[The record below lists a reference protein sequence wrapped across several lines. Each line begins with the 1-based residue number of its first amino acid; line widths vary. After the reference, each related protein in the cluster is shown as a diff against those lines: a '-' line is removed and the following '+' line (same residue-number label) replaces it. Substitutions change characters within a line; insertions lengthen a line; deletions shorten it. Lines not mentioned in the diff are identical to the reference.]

1 MACKL
6 TYKGVQYDSD
16 DAVIQQV
23 IKDNNLIAEYNTL
36 VESDTS
42 SSIEELQSFAAE
54 KKRLLEVLPDNIF
67 TITDKNRLLDRVINN
82 GVTFGYV
89 YNRLIYLAKNSPIGT
104 GYHEAFHAVFRTFLS
119 DDQITNYLQ
128 KAKEEFGVPT
138 QAQLTKLKNS
148 SSSYANLSKEKIVN
162 LYYEEKMAEKF
173 RDYMLNKK
181 PKTFFTRLFNYLK
194 KIINYFTNTPTTLDM
209 LFEDIAVGKFKK
221 AKPVHNIYRK
231 SKPAFSVTTFTNSS
245 NPTILNTVDYEQ
257 VISSIASYAIKSG
270 NEKLTNANLVQYMD
284 MASMQF
290 DPERWMPY
298 LEGVEEGKKQQ
309 TINRLAE
316 IYNVLVDGELFV
328 NNAKVPYQKTK
339 LNNKNLN
346 NIRKSVKVYLDL
358 FHIDKEQEIEEEYDA
373 DDNVRPGL
381 GIEDSA
387 TKGSI
392 YKMNKFIRT
401 YVGTVKM
408 YKDHFDLGL
417 DFTDE
422 FINTL
427 TPSEQELHKFYASPS
442 LVFNTFR
449 NNLSDTPKNKVFD
462 KFINLN
468 KDNKDLKAFQK
479 NVLTTIKRELREQ
492 YIPEKFLTDRYIKD
506 HAGNPQF
513 IQILNKSNLFNAIT
527 NAFNLTRVNLQTIVT
542 DSEYAETN
550 IYDASAIKE
559 LDQVLYKWRTN
570 AVNKNNNLDETKTI
584 LADLDSA
591 LTINFNTFKKLSTKE
606 RADLIY
612 SKATDVVELFETL
625 GITVSKDLILFE
637 LVSSYVDRF
646 VDMNKDNID
655 AVSIIQADK
664 LLPQSLI
671 NLYDNNYNSN
681 TLVGVDNVR
690 LVIRPAT
697 NYTPKEE
704 VVNVI
709 VDLLNSI
716 DNLKVSEDENAIV
729 KLLEKEFNNQ
739 FSSLKRLAALNTTFD
754 DSFKSSVARTAEGKT
769 VNSLGLPSFYSD
781 LILTLK
787 SVRMKQ
793 FINLVGQGKIL
804 EAKNMFYQM
813 FGEDSVFQYD
823 DYTINKLF
831 LSYVNNPFI
840 VGTGKSRI
848 DVNYEL
854 KNLVFSKLTNAVSLD
869 FKVGNKSIEYSDL
882 DIVGKLVAKMS
893 LYNKPPDDSNTSFS
907 FFLPQIHEGKKYN
920 RAVQL
925 PTFKL
930 AIKDTVLAKE
940 FGVNLLSSNFK
951 AEYDS
956 LVDNIKYLS
965 DAVYVDDQVTKLKE
979 GTKLIENYNVVYKS
993 NNIYVPIFTKNKTGY
1008 VFKQFALLNR
1018 VYNDYG
1024 VIDWQ
1029 KSNLVLEETGE
1040 LDIRS
1045 LPSGYS
1051 FNRFEDFNDT
1061 DIHNQA
1067 MRGIDYGNMSSISV
1081 RSLFTSLNEMLDTEF
1096 DRFLQMLLET
1106 NLLKQSENIYEIKEV
1121 KC

>member
-6 TYKGVQYDSD
+6 TYKGVRYDSD

-23 IKDNNLIAEYNTL
+23 IKDKNLVAEYNAL
-36 VESDTS
+36 MESDAS

-54 KKRLLEVLPDNIF
+54 KKRLLEVLPDDIF
-67 TITDKNRLLDRVINN
+67 TITDKNNLLDKVINN
-82 GVTFGYV
+82 GITFGYV
-89 YNRLIYLAKNSPIGT
+89 QDLTIYLAKNSPLGT
-104 GYHEAFHAVFRTFLS
+104 GYHEAFHGVFRTFLS
-119 DDQITNYLQ
+119 DDQIAKYLE
-128 KAKEEFGVPT
+128 KAKEEFGKPT
-138 QAQLTKLKNS
+138 QAQLNKLKSTS
-148 SSSYANLSKEKIVN
+148 SSFANLSKEKLEN
-162 LYYEEKMAEKF
+162 LYYEEKMADKF

-231 SKPAFSVTTFTNSS
+231 SKAAFSIRTFANNQTV
-245 NPTILNTVDYEQ
+245 TILSTTDYEQ
-257 VISSIASYAIKSG
+257 VISSIASFAISSG

-284 MASMQF
+284 NAAEQF

-298 LEGVEEGKKQQ
+298 LEGLEEGKKQQ

-316 IYNVLVDGELFV
+316 IYNVLKDGELYV
-328 NNAKVPYQKTK
+328 DNNKVPYQKTK
-339 LNNKNLN
+339 LNSKNLES
-346 NIRKSVKVYLDL
+346 IRKSVRVYLDL
-358 FHIDKEQEIEEEYDA
+358 FQIDKEQEVEEEYDA

-408 YKDHFDLGL
+408 YKDHFDIGL
-417 DFTDE
+417 EFTDE
-422 FINTL
+422 FVNSL
-427 TPSEQELHKFYASPS
+427 PLGEQELHKFYASPS

-479 NVLTTIKRELREQ
+479 NVLTTIKKELREQ
-492 YIPEKFLTDRYIKD
+492 NIPEKFLTDKYIKD

-513 IQILNKSNLFNAIT
+513 IQVLNKSNLFNAIT

-542 DSEYAETN
+542 DSSYAETK

-570 AVNKNNNLDETKTI
+570 AVGKNNNLDEVKTI
-584 LADLDSA
+584 LADIDSA
-591 LTINFNTFKKLSTKE
+591 MTINFERFREYSTKE
-606 RADLIY
+606 RTNSIY
-612 SKATDVVELFETL
+612 SKATDVVDLFESL

-637 LVSSYVDRF
+637 LVSMYVDSYVDT
-646 VDMNKDNID
+646 NKDNID
-655 AVSIIQADK
+655 AIGIIQADR

-681 TLVGVDNVR
+681 TLLGVNNVK
-690 LVIRPAT
+690 LIIRPYT

-704 VVNVI
+704 VVNVLKSI
-709 VDLLNSI
+709 KGGIDDLKI
-716 DNLKVSEDENAIV
+716 TADTNAIV
-729 KLLEKEFNNQ
+729 QIIEKQ
-739 FSSLKRLAALNTTFD
+739 FRNPNAALRQLAALNTTFD

-781 LILTLK
+781 LILVLK
-787 SVRMKQ
+787 SVKMKQ
-793 FINLVGQGKIL
+793 FINLIGQGKML
-804 EAKNMFYQM
+804 EAKNKFYEM

-831 LSYVNNPFI
+831 LSFANNPFI
-840 VGTGKSRI
+840 KGSGKARI

-869 FKVGNKSIEYSDL
+869 FKVGNRSVEYSDL
-882 DIVGKLVAKMS
+882 DIVGKIVAKMS
-893 LYNKPPDDSNTSFS
+893 LYNKPVDSFTTFS

-920 RAVQL
+920 RAIEL
-925 PTFKL
+925 PTFRL
-930 AIKDTVLAKE
+930 ASQNNELARE
-940 FGVNLLSSNFK
+940 FGVNLLGDNFK

-956 LVDNIKYLS
+956 LVDNVKYLG
-965 DAVYVDDQVTKLKE
+965 DAVYLDEQVSKLKE
-979 GTKLIENYNVVYKS
+979 GTKLVEDYNVVYKN
-993 NNIYVPIFTKNKTGY
+993 NNIYVPIFTKNRTGY
-1008 VFKQFALLNR
+1008 VFKQFALFNR

-1040 LDIRS
+1040 LSIRD

-1051 FNRFEDFNDT
+1051 FNRFNDLNNT

-1067 MRGIDYGNMSSISV
+1067 MRGVDFGNVPITSI
-1081 RSLFTSLNEMLDTEF
+1081 RALNTSLNDMLNYEF
-1096 DRFLQMLLET
+1096 DRFIQLLAE
-1106 NLLKQSENIYEIKEV
+1106 NDLIKQSENNFEIQEV
-1121 KC
+1121 NC

>member
-6 TYKGVQYDSD
+6 TYKGVRYDSN

-23 IKDNNLIAEYNTL
+23 IKDKNLVAEYNAL
-36 VESDTS
+36 MESDAS

-54 KKRLLEVLPDNIF
+54 KKRLLEVLPDDIF
-67 TITDKNRLLDRVINN
+67 TITDKNNLLDKVINN
-82 GVTFGYV
+82 GITFGYV
-89 YNRLIYLAKNSPIGT
+89 QDLTIFLAKNLPLGT
-104 GYHEAFHAVFRTFLS
+104 GYHEAFHGVFRTFLS
-119 DDQITNYLQ
+119 DDQITKYLER
-128 KAKEEFGVPT
+128 AKEEFGKPT
-138 QAQLTKLKNS
+138 QAQLNKLKSTS
-148 SSSYANLSKEKIVN
+148 SSFAKISKAKLEN

-181 PKTFFTRLFNYLK
+181 PKTFFTKLFNYLK
-194 KIINYFTNTPTTLDM
+194 KIINYFTNTPATLDM
-209 LFEDIAVGKFKK
+209 LFEDIAIGKFKK

-231 SKPAFSVTTFTNSS
+231 NEAAFSIKTYANNQTV
-245 NPTILNTVDYEQ
+245 TILSTTDYEQ
-257 VISSIASYAIKSG
+257 VISSIASFAIKSG

-316 IYNVLVDGELFV
+316 IYNVLKDGELYV
-328 NNAKVPYQKTK
+328 GNNKAPYQKTK
-339 LNNKNLN
+339 LNSKNLES
-346 NIRKSVKVYLDL
+346 IRKSVKVYLDL
-358 FHIDKEQEIEEEYDA
+358 FQIDKEQEVEEEYDA

-408 YKDHFDLGL
+408 YKDHFDIGL
-417 DFTDE
+417 EFTDE
-422 FINTL
+422 FVNSL
-427 TPSEQELHKFYASPS
+427 PPGEQELHKFYASPS

-479 NVLTTIKRELREQ
+479 NVLTTIKNELREQ
-492 YIPEKFLTDRYIKD
+492 YIPEKFLTDKYIKD

-513 IQILNKSNLFNAIT
+513 IQVLNKSNLFNAIT

-570 AVNKNNNLDETKTI
+570 AVSKNNNLDEVKTI
-584 LADLDSA
+584 LADIDSA
-591 LTINFNTFKKLSTKE
+591 MTINFTTFKQKTTKE

-612 SKATDVVELFETL
+612 SKATDVVDLFESL
-625 GITVSKDLILFE
+625 GITVSKDLVLFE
-637 LVSSYVDRF
+637 LVSMYVNSYVDT
-646 VDMNKDNID
+646 NKDNID
-655 AVSIIQADK
+655 AIGIIQADR

-681 TLVGVDNVR
+681 TLLGVNNVK
-690 LVIRPAT
+690 LIIRPFT
-697 NYTPKEE
+697 KYTPKDE
-704 VVNVI
+704 VINVLKSI
-709 VDLLNSI
+709 KDGI
-716 DNLKVSEDENAIV
+716 DNLKVTEDTNAIV
-729 KLLEKEFNNQ
+729 KIIEEQ
-739 FSSLKRLAALNTTFD
+739 FRNPNAALRLLAALNTTFD
-754 DSFKSSVARTAEGKT
+754 DSLKSSVARTAEGKT

-781 LILTLK
+781 LILVLK
-787 SVRMKQ
+787 SVKMKQ
-793 FINLVGQGKIL
+793 FINLLGQGKML
-804 EAKNMFYQM
+804 EAKNKFYEM

-823 DYTINKLF
+823 DYIINKLF
-831 LSYVNNPFI
+831 LSFANNPFI
-840 VGTGKSRI
+840 IGSGKTRI

-869 FKVGNKSIEYSDL
+869 FKVGNRSVEYSDL
-882 DIVGKLVAKMS
+882 DIVGKIVAKMS
-893 LYNKPPDDSNTSFS
+893 LYNKPDDSFTTFS

-920 RAVQL
+920 RAVEL
-925 PTFKL
+925 PTFRL
-930 AIKDTVLAKE
+930 ASQNNDLARE

-956 LVDNIKYLS
+956 LVDNVKYLG
-965 DAVYVDDQVTKLKE
+965 DAVYLDEQVSKLKE
-979 GTKLIENYNVVYKS
+979 GTKLIEDYNVVYKN

-1008 VFKQFALLNR
+1008 VFKQFALFNR
-1018 VYNDYG
+1018 VYNDNG

-1040 LDIRS
+1040 LSIRN

-1051 FNRFEDFNDT
+1051 FNRFNDLNNT

-1067 MRGIDYGNMSSISV
+1067 MRGVDYGNVPATSI
-1081 RSLFTSLNEMLDTEF
+1081 RALYTSLDDMLNYEF
-1096 DRFLQMLLET
+1096 DRFIQMLAENDLI
-1106 NLLKQSENIYEIKEV
+1106 KQSENSFEIQEV